1 MRILMARHGQTEWN
15 LAGRIQGIED
25 SPLTALGIEQARA
38 VGQAWRGSGIR
49 HIHSSP
55 LGRAMDT
62 ARHAAEGLGAEC
74 FDDPGLVERAFG
86 RYEGMPIAELREQET
101 DWEPII
107 LGTRP
112 ELAAPGGET
121 LLQVADRVEA
131 AVRKLAADSDQATLG
146 IVSHGHCLLALVWRL
161 GGQPDDIR
169 QFHHR
174 NASYSEL
181 EWMDG
186 KLRLLRWAVADHLV
200 GDESGLSAPASF
212 AAR

>member
-25 SPLTALGIEQARA
+25 SPLTALGVEQAQAIGR
-38 VGQAWRGSGIR
+38 AWRDSGIR
-49 HIHSSP
+49 TIHSSP

-62 ARHAAEGLGAEC
+62 ARHAAAGPGAAC
-74 FDDPGLVERAFG
+74 VGDPALVERAFG
-86 RYEGMPIAELREQET
+86 RYEGVPISALREMDP
-101 DWEPII
+101 DWEAII

-112 ELAAPGGET
+112 ELAAPGGES
-121 LLQVADRVEA
+121 LQTVAARVEA
-131 AVRKLAADSDQATLG
+131 AVQRLAAASDQPTLG
-146 IVSHGHCLLALVWRL
+146 IVSHGHCLLGLVWRL
-161 GGQPDDIR
+161 SGEPADIR

-181 EWMDG
+181 EWNNG
-186 KLRLLRWAVADHLV
+186 QLKVLRWAVADHLA